1 MIGQVRCLTFQL
13 DKELIAISDFLY
25 SHILILLLIAA
36 GVFFTIRT
44 RFVQI
49 TMFPEAIRSV
59 TEKSHDK
66 KVSSFQALMIS
77 TASRVGTGNIA
88 GIAVAIV
95 LGGPGS
101 VFWMWV
107 MAVIG
112 SASAFAESTLAQVYK
127 IKDGKNYLGGP
138 AYYIERALKK
148 RWLGVIFAVF
158 LIACMVYGLN
168 VVQSYNISS
177 SLEWYIPNYKQTIY
191 PYLVGIILAIL
202 TAIVI
207 FGGVHRIGFVSSYIV
222 PAMALFYMI
231 LGIYMIVA
239 NIEKVPQ
246 MFKSIF
252 DSAFDFKSIFG
263 GFAGSAM
270 LIGIKRGLFSN
281 EAGMG
286 SAPNAA
292 ATADVSHPVKQ
303 GLVQIVSVCIDTLI
317 ICTTSAFII
326 LLSGVDINGGLNG
339 IPLVQAAIE
348 SQVGSIGMHFIT
360 ISILMFAFTSIIGNY
375 CYAESNILFIK
386 NSKVVLNIFRCTC
399 LIAVFLGTQATLD
412 IVWNLADILMAFMA
426 IVNIFA
432 MFALSK
438 VVSVTL
444 KDYIAQKK
452 SGKDPKFCP
461 KELGIKDTEAWD

>member
-1 MIGQVRCLTFQL
+1 MRYLAFQL
-13 DKELIAISDFLY
+13 IKELITTIGGFLY
-25 SHILILLLIAA
+25 SGILIAVGL
-36 GVFFTIRT
+36 FFTIKT
-44 RFVQI
+44 KFVQI
-49 TMFPEAIRSV
+49 RMFPEAIKSV

-88 GIAVAIV
+88 GIALAIV
-95 LGGPGS
+95 TGGPGS
-101 VFWMWV
+101 IFWMWV
-107 MAVIG
+107 MAIIG

-148 RWLGVIFAVF
+148 RWLGIIFAVF

-168 VVQSYNISS
+168 VVQAYNISS
-177 SLEWYIPNYKQTIY
+177 SVGLYIPNYKQTIY
-191 PYLVGIILAIL
+191 PYLIGIILVII
-202 TAIVI
+202 TAAVI

-222 PAMALFYMI
+222 PAMALFYII
-231 LGIYMIVA
+231 LGLYITIV
-239 NIEKVPQ
+239 NIDKVPQ
-246 MFKSIF
+246 MFKCIF
-252 DSAFDFKSIFG
+252 ESAFDFKSIFG
-263 GFAGSAM
+263 GFAGSSM
-270 LIGIKRGLFSN
+270 LIGIRRGLFSN

-303 GLVQIVSVCIDTLI
+303 GLVQVVSVCIDTLI

-326 LLSGVDINGGLNG
+326 LLSGVKIEKGGLNG

-348 SQVGSIGMHFIT
+348 SQVGSIGMHFMT

-375 CYAESNILFIK
+375 CYAESNVLFIK
-386 NSKVVLNIFRCTC
+386 NNKTVLNIFRCTC
-399 LIAVFLGTQATLD
+399 LIAVFVGTQASLK
-412 IVWNLADILMAFMA
+412 VWNLADLLMAFMA

-438 VVSVTL
+438 VVLITL

-452 SGKDPKFCP
+452 GGKDPKFCP

>member
-1 MIGQVRCLTFQL
+1 MTFQL

-148 RWLGVIFAVF
+148 RWLGIIFAVF

-222 PAMALFYMI
+222 PIMALFYMI
-231 LGIYMIVA
+231 LGLYMIVV

-303 GLVQIVSVCIDTLI
+303 GLVQVVSVCIDTLI

-386 NSKVVLNIFRCTC
+386 NNKTVLNIFRCTC

-438 VVSVTL
+438 VVSITL

-452 SGKDPKFCP
+452 NGKDPKFCP

>member
-1 MIGQVRCLTFQL
+1 MQL
-13 DKELIAISDFLY
+13 DTILVEISDFLY
-25 SHILILLLIAA
+25 SHMLILLLIAA
-36 GVFFTIRT
+36 GLFFTFRT
-44 RFVQI
+44 KFVQI
-49 TMFPEAIRSV
+49 RMFPEAIKSV
-59 TEKSHDK
+59 TEKSKDQ

-107 MAVIG
+107 MAIIG

-127 IKDGKNYLGGP
+127 LKDKGDFRGGP
-138 AYYIERALKK
+138 AYYIEKALGK
-148 RWLGVIFAVF
+148 RWLGIIFSIF

-177 SLEWYIPNYKQTIY
+177 SLEFYIPNYKNTIY
-191 PYLVGIILAIL
+191 PYITGIIIAVITGL
-202 TAIVI
+202 VI

-222 PAMALFYMI
+222 PVMALLYMV
-231 LGIYMIVA
+231 LGGYTIIM
-239 NIEKVPQ
+239 NIGKVPE
-246 MFKSIF
+246 MFRMIF
-252 DSAFDFKSIFG
+252 ESAFNFKAMFG
-263 GFAGSAM
+263 SFAGSAM

-303 GLVQIVSVCIDTLI
+303 GLVQIVSVCIDTLL

-339 IPLVQAAIE
+339 IPLVQAAVENQI
-348 SQVGSIGMHFIT
+348 GSLGIHFIT
-360 ISILMFAFTSIIGNY
+360 ASIFMFAFTSIIGNY
-375 CYAESNILFIK
+375 CYAESNVLFIK
-386 NSKVVLNIFRCTC
+386 NSKLVLNIFRCTC
-399 LIAVFLGTQATLD
+399 LVAVFLGTQATLTT
-412 IVWNLADILMAFMA
+412 VWNLADILMAFMA

-432 MFALSK
+432 IFALNK
-438 VVSVTL
+438 VVVKAL
-444 KDYIAQKK
+444 KDYISQKK
-452 SGKDPKFCP
+452 EGKNPTFNPEK
-461 KELGIKDTEAWD
+461 LGIKNTEAWN

>member
-1 MIGQVRCLTFQL
+1 MQL
-13 DKELIAISDFLY
+13 DTILVEISDFLY
-25 SHILILLLIAA
+25 SHMLILLLIAA
-36 GVFFTIRT
+36 GLFFTFRT
-44 RFVQI
+44 KFVQI
-49 TMFPEAIRSV
+49 RMFPEAIKSV
-59 TEKSHDK
+59 TEKSKDQ

-107 MAVIG
+107 MAIIG

-127 IKDGKNYLGGP
+127 LKDKGDFRGGP
-138 AYYIERALKK
+138 AYYIEKALGK
-148 RWLGVIFAVF
+148 RWLGIIFSIF

-177 SLEWYIPNYKQTIY
+177 SLEFYIPDYKNTIY
-191 PYLVGIILAIL
+191 PYITGIIIAVITGL
-202 TAIVI
+202 VI

-222 PAMALFYMI
+222 PVMALLYMV
-231 LGIYMIVA
+231 LGGYTIIM
-239 NIEKVPQ
+239 NIGKVPE
-246 MFKSIF
+246 MFRMIF
-252 DSAFDFKSIFG
+252 ESAFNFKAMFG
-263 GFAGSAM
+263 SFAGSAM

-303 GLVQIVSVCIDTLI
+303 GLVQIVSVCIDTLL

-339 IPLVQAAIE
+339 IPLVQAAVENQI
-348 SQVGSIGMHFIT
+348 GSLGIHFIT
-360 ISILMFAFTSIIGNY
+360 ASIFMFAFTSIIGNY
-375 CYAESNILFIK
+375 CYAESNVLFIK
-386 NSKVVLNIFRCTC
+386 NSKLVLNIFRCTC
-399 LIAVFLGTQATLD
+399 LVAVFLGTQATLTT
-412 IVWNLADILMAFMA
+412 VWNLADILMAFMA

-432 MFALSK
+432 IFALNK
-438 VVSVTL
+438 VVVKAL
-444 KDYIAQKK
+444 KDYISQKK
-452 SGKDPKFCP
+452 EGKNPTFNPEK
-461 KELGIKDTEAWD
+461 LGIKNTEAWN